1 MIFKRKKT
9 RIQSFIFAYNVT
21 SKSASLGHNIFD
33 EISCIWTCFRRFL
46 NLAQSFAYI
55 KSPSNIKGKDVT
67 TMPVGNKDSAF
78 KLLFKNS
85 KK

>member
-1 MIFKRKKT
+1 MIFKSRET

-21 SKSASLGHNIFD
+21 SKSGPGHVFD
-33 EISCIWTCFRRFL
+33 EITCIWTCFRRFL

-67 TMPVGNKDSAF
+67 RQHTGQK
-78 KLLFKNS
+78 
-85 KK
+85 